1 MSSTI
6 PPAAPKQGDQDA
18 EAHAKRLTL
27 DDASIEEAPYRDEQI
42 SGIQDVVAEESAAVV
57 ILPAKSETPP
67 PPSLVESDP
76 LSVIPRAREA
86 LRGLGRQHR
95 KANVAQL
102 KKAYGIEAGD
112 TTHDNLLYS
121 LVALCECYSEEPRNG
136 FEDQYQYAAYV
147 SKLNDVMANLH
158 AVAMAEPQKYRLRDP
173 ENPEKLRGHF
183 YVECADGR
191 NALVPFKKPEKVL
204 NIFDTEWLP
213 AAGTIF
219 FPEIS
224 VPNTP
229 AAVSEIFHLKP
240 GLKQK
245 IFARM
250 KFLYGEKLKQLI
262 EEFRSGELSTIWF
275 EYQGHFDGEHF
286 PGHGCGAHKSDIN
299 AAQLETLKNCF
310 LTDAWLKESYPDEY
324 KKGAFNVFRT
334 CHDTGEGRPIYTAAK
349 IDDEKMAD
357 EKKHLYAQSLEYAH
371 KHFEAPHLADKNAG
385 VVRQYYGNPTGI
397 DMAEHD
403 EQTIRI
409 SNLHFASTLMG
420 QSVME
425 VSWIEDA
432 ETLYQHVKVLLS
444 IIKKNFRN
452 PAAWEE
458 KEEEEAVIAKKH
470 HKKRPPRTGIPP
482 AIVHFDVIE
491 GNQEMDKVFHALRN
505 KLIEDNE
512 IAQSLKNGELAFHYT
527 VTNRDT
533 YKSLPYF

>member
-1 MSSTI
+1 MSQTI
-6 PPAAPKQGDQDA
+6 PPPAPDNTDA
-18 EAHAKRLTL
+18 PAKRLTL
-27 DDASIEEAPYRDEQI
+27 DDAEGLDEPYREEQV
-42 SGIQDVVAEESAAVV
+42 SGIQDAVSAESADVL
-57 ILPAKSETPP
+57 ILPAKPVTPP
-67 PPSLVESDP
+67 PPSLVDSDP
-76 LSVIPRAREA
+76 LSVIPKAREA
-86 LRGLGRQHR
+86 LRALGKQHR
-95 KANVAQL
+95 KASVAQL
-102 KKAYGIEAGD
+102 KKAYGIESVD

-147 SKLNDVMANLH
+147 AKLNDVMANLH
-158 AVAMAEPQKYRLRDP
+158 AIAVAEPQKYRLRDP
-173 ENPEKLRGHF
+173 ENPAKYRGHF

-219 FPEIS
+219 FPEMS

-229 AAVSEIFHLKP
+229 AAVSEIFYLKP

-245 IFARM
+245 IFERM
-250 KFLYGEKLKQLI
+250 EFLYGEKLKQLI
-262 EEFRSGELSTIWF
+262 EEFKSGELSTIWF

-310 LTDAWLKESYPDEY
+310 LTDAWLKESYPEVY
-324 KKGAFNVFRT
+324 KKGAFKVFRT
-334 CHDTGEGRPIYTAAK
+334 CHDTGEGRPIYTAGK
-349 IDDEKMAD
+349 IDNEKMSAV
-357 EKKHLYAQSLEYAH
+357 KKHQYAQALEYAH
-371 KHFEAPHLADKNAG
+371 EHFEAPHLADKKAC
-385 VVRQYYGNPTGI
+385 VVRNFYGNPTGI

-425 VSWIEDA
+425 VSWIEDVD
-432 ETLYQHVKVLLS
+432 TLYQHVKVLLS

-458 KEEEEAVIAKKH
+458 IKEEEGEIAKKRH
-470 HKKRPPRTGIPP
+470 RKRPADMKIPP

-491 GNQEMDKVFHALRN
+491 DNREMDRVFLALRS
-505 KLIEDNE
+505 KLLEDKE
-512 IAQSLKNGELAFHYT
+512 IVQSIKDGELAFHYT
-527 VTNRDT
+527 VTDRDT
-533 YKSLPYF
+533 YKSSPYF